1 MIGPCIPDSVDF
13 HFFFQWWNPKVRW
26 HFKPW
31 NPQMPSGSGSCCSV
45 PHIPHRRRAPRVLKR
60 LLEAWSHGSNG
71 IWMGCSYNSNYTIG
85 RYLYIVYSY
94 VSHDLMIY
102 IYMYLIHVTTVALT
116 LIVYKTITTVSNYIM
131 GTILY
136 IIIAILIVCNYLI
149 WFVDKALVLQL
160 LVLCRCL
167 QAAELFN
174 VVS

>member
-1 MIGPCIPDSVDF
+1 
-13 HFFFQWWNPKVRW
+13 
-26 HFKPW
+26 
-31 NPQMPSGSGSCCSV
+31 
-45 PHIPHRRRAPRVLKR
+45 
-60 LLEAWSHGSNG
+60 
-71 IWMGCSYNSNYTIG
+71 MGCSYNSNYTIG

-149 WFVDKALVLQL
+149 
-160 LVLCRCL
+160 
-167 QAAELFN
+167 
-174 VVS
+174 